1 MPWDSL
7 DLADSSG
14 KRRSLAASLAD
25 QFTTETQQVQAI
37 DASVAKGRAYLA
49 VRTKDGEVL
58 PCYLLLAAAEEFG
71 TVDPSWPHVM
81 YKHLGV
87 EDSPRR
93 WPQKVAQALTTWEP

>member
-7 DLADSSG
+7 DLADSNG
-14 KRRSLAASLAD
+14 KRRSLAAALTEL
-25 QFTTETQQVQAI
+25 FNTETQRVLGI

-49 VRTKDGEVL
+49 VRADDGQVR
-58 PCYLLLAAAEEFG
+58 PRYLLLAAAEEFG

-87 EDSPRR
+87 EESPGR
-93 WPQKVAQALTTWEP
+93 WPRKVAQELTTWEP